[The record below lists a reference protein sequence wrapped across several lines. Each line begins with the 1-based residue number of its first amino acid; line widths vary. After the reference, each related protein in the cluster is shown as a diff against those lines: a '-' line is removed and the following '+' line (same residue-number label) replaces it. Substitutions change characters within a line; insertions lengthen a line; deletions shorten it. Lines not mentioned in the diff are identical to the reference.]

1 MDLGTFK
8 TYIIHLESVDPGSN
22 LVSSRD
28 LDSWNTLLRAA
39 RLRQHTPLLD
49 IATTLSVAKNT
60 NCVLS
65 QKMSTDLYCT
75 V

>member
-49 IATTLSVAKNT
+49 IATTLSVAKIPI
-60 NCVLS
+60 VLS
-65 QKMSTDLYCT
+65 QKMSTDFYHA